1 MRSDT
6 DIKRDVDA
14 ELKWAPDVIDTDI
27 ATKVTDGAVTLSGY
41 ARNLH
46 EKHLAELAVKRVAGV
61 AAVANDLQIRPAS
74 PERVSDPEIARE
86 AIAALKL
93 ELPITWDQI
102 RPMVRDGRVVLEGTV
117 EWGFQRE
124 RAESAV
130 RKVRGVTELRN
141 SVCVQPV
148 VAAGDIRQ
156 RIQDAFQRNAQI
168 DADHVTVTVNGPVV
182 ILSGQVSS
190 WAERDEAK
198 QTAWSAPGVA
208 NVIDNLTVTVTI

>member
-14 ELKWAPDVIDTDI
+14 ELKWAPEVVETDI
-27 ATKVTDGAVTLSGY
+27 ATKVTDGTVTLSGY

-61 AAVANDLQIRPAS
+61 AAVANDLQLRPPAG
-74 PERVSDPEIARE
+74 ERPSDPQIARAAVA
-86 AIAALKL
+86 AIKL
-93 ELPITWDQI
+93 ELPISWEQI

-130 RKVRGVTELRN
+130 RKVHGVTELRN
-141 SVCVQPV
+141 SVQVKPTV
-148 VAAGDIRQ
+148 RAEDIQ
-156 RIQDAFQRNAQI
+156 RRIREAFERNAQI
-168 DADHVTVTVNGPVV
+168 DADHVKVTANGPEVT
-182 ILSGQVSS
+182 LSGQVSS

-198 QTAWSAPGVA
+198 QTAWSAPGVI